1 MPLHH
6 DKGCEWSKKK
16 NLKNEK
22 LRISPLN
29 LILLSQLRFLGFEME
44 KGIFEVC
51 PCPCLGGSNLT

>member
-16 NLKNEK
+16 NFKNEK

-44 KGIFEVC
+44 KSVLVKVSLIL
-51 PCPCLGGSNLT
+51 PNILT

>member
-1 MPLHH
+1 MI
-6 DKGCEWSKKK
+6 KGVNGLKKK

-51 PCPCLGGSNLT
+51 PCPCLGGSNLS

>member
-1 MPLHH
+1 MI
-6 DKGCEWSKKK
+6 KGVNGLKKK

-44 KGIFEVC
+44 KSVLVKVSLIL
-51 PCPCLGGSNLT
+51 PNILT